1 MFKLNYREET
11 NEDLLY
17 GYIIALAER
26 KEFFIA
32 KAMGWA
38 LREYAKTNRNRVE
51 QFMAFVA
58 LQPLGRREAI
68 FFSLRVCNSTKKFN
82 FDDTKKQPH
91 EKSIT
96 LILVFRA

>member
-1 MFKLNYREET
+1 LFKLNYREET

-17 GYIIALAER
+17 GYIIALAGR

-68 FFSLRVCNSTKKFN
+68 FFLSKSL
-82 FDDTKKQPH
+82 
-91 EKSIT
+91 
-96 LILVFRA
+96 